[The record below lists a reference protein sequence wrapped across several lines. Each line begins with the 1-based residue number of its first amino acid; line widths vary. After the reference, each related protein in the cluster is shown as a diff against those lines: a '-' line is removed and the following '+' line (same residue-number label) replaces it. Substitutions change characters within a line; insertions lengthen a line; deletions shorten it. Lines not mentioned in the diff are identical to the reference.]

1 VAAGACL
8 RAVLLAALL
17 HADPG
22 ALAALGDA
30 VAADAAEAARDTHA
44 GAQPGGRVDPLV
56 LQMQLMGREL
66 TDRDYNA
73 LLALDEDGGGGAPRP
88 RGLTPEQLAALPTHA
103 AGGADAAGAS
113 GAAGGAGGRGGGVVT
128 CAVCLEDAAHGEVLR
143 TLPCLH
149 QARLRCMRLRV
160 GWTTPSFAWLA
171 AVLTWCCAPQFHAAC
186 IDVWLAS
193 SPACPVCKQAAV
205 ATEDRT
211 SA

>member
-1 VAAGACL
+1 L

-30 VAADAAEAARDTHA
+30 VAADAAEAGLDSHA

-66 TDRDYNA
+66 TERDYNA

-113 GAAGGAGGRGGGVVT
+113 GAAGGAGGRGSGVVT
-128 CAVCLEDAAHGEVLR
+128 CAVCLEDAAHGELLR

-149 QARLRCMRLRV
+149 QARLLRV
-160 GWTTPSFAWLA
+160 RNASVTVLGWPTAFAWLA
-171 AVLTWCCAPQFHAAC
+171 AVLTCAPQFHAAC

-193 SPACPVCKQAAV
+193 SPACPVCKQAAT
-205 ATEDRT
+205 ATMEDGA